1 MKKFNILNYKTESQI
16 KEIVTYLGEQPLKQ
30 SSHGYTNHG
39 SIKIIDSANKSTK
52 DYTSLAKRKPA
63 LALIGVILAANRN
76 YNKVVEPN
84 IKRLDESSFK
94 SFNELSKI
102 IELKSKEEFFSFWG
116 PKDQKKYNTLCSIL
130 NVIPKIKK
138 VNNHTTN
145 DFALLNS
152 WAQNAS
158 LSNKNKDIIGSL
170 PNIGIATYQH
180 LKMVFGVETIKPDQR
195 VKEVLDFEFGIEKLN
210 DFNSI
215 LAVEQMAKI
224 INLNVLTLDQIF
236 VKYGSGYYNKVNSKL
251 SVKDIAKKLKENN
264 VDARVIRAALNLSLH
279 QINRL

>member
-1 MKKFNILNYKTESQI
+1 M
-16 KEIVTYLGEQPLKQ
+16 
-30 SSHGYTNHG
+30 
-39 SIKIIDSANKSTK
+39 
-52 DYTSLAKRKPA
+52 
-63 LALIGVILAANRN
+63 
-76 YNKVVEPN
+76 
-84 IKRLDESSFK
+84 
-94 SFNELSKI
+94 
-102 IELKSKEEFFSFWG
+102 
-116 PKDQKKYNTLCSIL
+116 
-130 NVIPKIKK
+130 IPKIKK